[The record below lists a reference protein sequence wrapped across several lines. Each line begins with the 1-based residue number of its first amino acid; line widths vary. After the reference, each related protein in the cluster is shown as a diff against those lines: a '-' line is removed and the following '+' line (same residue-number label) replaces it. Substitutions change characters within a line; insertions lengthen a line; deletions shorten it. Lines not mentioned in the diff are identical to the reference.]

1 MTEAAPPVEG
11 EPVKLIPKPPPVEGP
26 PARPLVIAST
36 LEWCARMWL
45 MDQDPVATSD
55 RFIAEAAAAFDRMVE
70 EARAGAAA
78 PE

>member
-45 MDQDPVATSD
+45 MDHEPTTSEE
-55 RFIAEAAAAFDRMVE
+55 FLAEAAAAFDRMVE
-70 EARAGAAA
+70 EARAGGAA